1 MAETIKLKE
10 NQTVKGEDVS
20 VETKAQLFPEY
31 TQGTFKVS
39 EDKKEKLF
47 EEAKEESKDSNF
59 FVKFFDVL
67 PLPGQ
72 EFISGTTENLYVKK
86 VGEAEKEALTNKTD
100 FISKVVGSPVENIG
114 LENLKDQALAFSLS
128 RYKFFKNRKKTFL
141 DYYPEGV
148 YERLPINFGDEEP
161 EKLEIFKYN
170 KNDETFRIVNPYGR
184 DFAEVGRV
192 AGAVID
198 EQLAGEMI
206 ALGTSRIPG
215 WGQLPPTVRVM
226 IGNYLGIKG
235 KELNKFLMG
244 KGEEEYA
251 NIESIKELDVSKVF
265 TGSDDY
271 INSLLAGGLFK
282 ITKEIGGFFFG
293 GSKPGTINLAPDM
306 VEAAEKLNLEPL
318 VFAQLVANP
327 LIRRIYTQTG
337 EFVGDPDSIVNK
349 QISSLEEALKKFGIG
364 DGTGQLDRGQLQSLN
379 EALALKVADDIKFF
393 DSKGF
398 NFDDANAALLDSI
411 NRFNIVSRQTRANKT
426 STLINSV
433 GDETANINIYG
444 VKQVFGKQINQ
455 FIEKFQ
461 PKDIKVKVDGE
472 TVFKTPKKSIYGYI
486 PEELKYAYQ
495 TLQKMDVTISSVNKG
510 KNKGLDNLRTLI
522 KVREDLHKVMNTS
535 KDPDVVAAASKMH
548 ESIVKVMKPN
558 NKGEYTFV
566 QGNEDFLINMK
577 ILNSHM
583 EGAENIKSLAFFHQ
597 ALGKGGD
604 IDTLVQQFIR
614 PDGSLKL
621 VQIENLLKSGVGNE
635 TQQKAAEE
643 TFEIMKKAWFNSV
656 IKSDD
661 GIKILDEFLAKDPA
675 SLKILLG
682 DGYLPKVDK
691 IKEIVS
697 NQNQLVDGIVAQAM
711 KGNQKEL
718 YQTIQNLSKKTTLG
732 TEKKVEDIIIQLGG
746 VNSNAAGVIRYE
758 IINDIINKSRI
769 LNTRKGKEFLTDTL
783 DTRKLRVEINNLL
796 KNDNLMKFFQ
806 HPDNV
811 YVDALKNFQLYS
823 TALTGASDTGN
834 SIVAGGKAADFI
846 NSFDVLN
853 LGFTLLKNKIVSRLL
868 SSEVHA
874 GLFNE
879 LALDSPTSI
888 RNLNLISDAISSL
901 AKDKIDVSLDENKAK
916 DTGILYQHKTAV
928 PDRDIKVVP
937 PEIDNIPTPNNL
949 DLAKSQ
955 INAAPPIDVSRL
967 GQANIAQPV
976 NNLAAADPSVM
987 DRGKQ
992 LFNRPNEIT
1001 FASKGG
1007 IMNAR
1012 KVMQRVI

>member
-1 MAETIKLKE
+1 MAETIKLNKDGF
-10 NQTVKGEDVS
+10 VKSEDVS

-31 TQGTFKVS
+31 TKSTFEVS
-39 EDKKEKLF
+39 KEKKQKLF
-47 EEAKEESKDSNF
+47 EEAKEEAKDSNF

-72 EFISGTTENLYVKK
+72 EFVTGTQENIYVKK
-86 VGEAEKEALTNKTD
+86 VGEAEKEALTNKTE

-114 LENLKDQALAFSLS
+114 LENLQDQALAFSLS
-128 RYKFFKNRKKTFL
+128 RYEYFKNRKKSFL
-141 DYYPEGV
+141 DLYPDGV
-148 YERLPINFGDEEP
+148 YERVPVNFGEEEP
-161 EKLEIFKYN
+161 EEIEIFKYN
-170 KNDETFRIVNPYGR
+170 KDDETFRIVNPYGR

-192 AGAVID
+192 AGAVLD
-198 EQLAGEMI
+198 EQLGGEMI
-206 ALGTSRIPG
+206 ALGTKRIPI

-226 IGNYLGIKG
+226 IGNYLGIKA

-265 TGSDDY
+265 TDSTDY
-271 INSLLAGGLFK
+271 INSAIAGGLFK
-282 ITKEIGGFFFG
+282 FTKEMGGFFFG
-293 GSKPGTINLAPDM
+293 GTKPGTINLAPEM
-306 VEAAEKLNLEPL
+306 VAAAEKLDLEPL

-349 QISSLEEALKKFGIG
+349 QIASLEEALKKFGIG

-393 DSKGF
+393 DKKGF
-398 NFDDANAALLDSI
+398 NFDDANLALLDSI

-433 GDETANINIYG
+433 GDETANVNIYG
-444 VKQVFGKQINQ
+444 VKQVFSKQINQ

-461 PKDIKVKVDGE
+461 PKDIKVQVGGE
-472 TVFKTPKKSIYGYI
+472 TVFKTPKKDLYGYI
-486 PEELKYAYQ
+486 PDELKSAYQ
-495 TLQKMDVTISSVNKG
+495 TLQKMDITISSVNKG
-510 KNKGLDNLRTLI
+510 KDKGLENLRTLV

-535 KDPDVVAAASKMH
+535 KDPDVVAAATKMH
-548 ESIVKVMKPN
+548 ESIVKVMSPN
-558 NKGEYTFV
+558 NKGEYKFV
-566 QGNEDFLINMK
+566 QGSDDFLLNMK

-597 ALGKGGD
+597 ALGRGGD
-604 IDTLVQQFIR
+604 IDQFVQQFLR

-621 VQIENLLKSGVGNE
+621 VQIENLLKSGVGSQ

-661 GIKILDEFLAKDPA
+661 GIKILDDFLTKDPA

-691 IKEIVS
+691 MKEIIS
-697 NQNQLVDGIVAQAM
+697 NQNQIIDGIVAQAL

-732 TEKKVEDIIIQLGG
+732 TEKKVDDIIIQLGG
-746 VNSNAAGVIRYE
+746 VDSNAAGVIRYE
-758 IINDIINKSRI
+758 IINDIINKSRV

-783 DTRKLRVEINNLL
+783 DTRKLRAEINNLL

-806 HPDNV
+806 DPDNV

-853 LGFTLLKNKIVSRLL
+853 LGFTLLKNKVVSKLL
-868 SSEVHA
+868 SSKVHA
-874 GLFNE
+874 GVFNE
-879 LALDSPTSI
+879 IALDNPTAV
-888 RNLNLISDAISSL
+888 RNLELISDAISSL
-901 AKDKIDVSLDENKAK
+901 AKDTIDVTLDENKAK
-916 DTGILYQHKTAV
+916 DRGILYQHKAENLEKEDTTRAPITNVDDAV
-928 PDRDIKVVP
+928 RTIPEVP
-937 PEIDNIPTPNNL
+937 VANINP
-949 DLAKSQ
+949 
-955 INAAPPIDVSRL
+955 ININPASRL
-967 GQANIAQPV
+967 ANV
-976 NNLAAADPSVM
+976 NLAAADPSVM
-987 DRGKQ
+987 DRGRQ
-992 LFNRPNEIT
+992 LFSGPNEIT

-1012 KVMQRVI
+1012 KIMQRVI

>member
-1 MAETIKLKE
+1 MVETIKLKKD
-10 NQTVKGEDVS
+10 QVVKGGDVS
-20 VETKAQLFPEY
+20 VETKAQTFPEY
-31 TQGTFKVS
+31 TQSTFKVS
-39 EDKKEKLF
+39 EEKREELF
-47 EEAKEESKDSNF
+47 EKAKEEAKESNF

-72 EFISGTTENLYVKK
+72 EFVPGTTENIYVKK
-86 VGEAEKEALTNKTD
+86 VGEAEKQALTNKTD

-128 RYKFFKNRKKTFL
+128 RYKFFKNRKETFL
-141 DYYPEGV
+141 DYYPNGV
-148 YERLPINFGDEEP
+148 YERVPINFGEDEP
-161 EKLEIFKYN
+161 EQLEIFKYD
-170 KNDETFRIVNPYGR
+170 KDDETFRLVNPYGR

-192 AGAVID
+192 AGTVLD

-206 ALGTSRIPG
+206 ALGTNRIPL

-282 ITKEIGGFFFG
+282 ATKEIGGFFFG
-293 GSKPGTINLAPDM
+293 GSKPGVINLAPDM

-337 EFVGDPDSIVNK
+337 EFVGGPDSIVNK

-364 DGTGQLDRGQLQSLN
+364 DGTGQLDRGQLHSLN
-379 EALALKVADDIKFF
+379 EALAVKIADDIKFF
-393 DSKGF
+393 DKTGF
-398 NFDDANAALLDSI
+398 NFDDANIALLDSL
-411 NRFNIVSRQTRANKT
+411 RRYNIVSRQTRANKT
-426 STLINSV
+426 NTLINSA
-433 GDETANINIYG
+433 GNDSANINIYG
-444 VKQVFGKQINQ
+444 VKQVFSKQINQ
-455 FIEKFQ
+455 FVEKFQ
-461 PKDIKVKVDGE
+461 PKDIKVQVGGE
-472 TVFKTPKKSIYGYI
+472 TVFKTPKKDIYGYI
-486 PEELKYAYQ
+486 PKELRNVYD
-495 TLQKMDVTISSVNKG
+495 TVRKMDVTISSVNKG
-510 KNKGLDNLRTLI
+510 KNKGLENLRTLI
-522 KVREDLHKVMNTS
+522 KVREDLHKIINTS
-535 KDPDVVAAASKMH
+535 KDLDVIAAATKMH
-548 ESIVKVMKPN
+548 ESIVRVMSPN
-558 NKGEYTFV
+558 KKGEYKFV
-566 QGNEDFLINMK
+566 QGNEDFLLNMK

-583 EGAENIKSLAFFHQ
+583 EGAENIRSLAFFHE
-597 ALGKGGD
+597 AMGKGGD
-604 IDTLVQQFIR
+604 IDQFVQQFLR

-643 TFEIMKKAWFNSV
+643 TFEILKKAWFNSV

-661 GIKILDEFLAKDPA
+661 GIKILDDFLAKDPA

-682 DGYLPKVDK
+682 DGYLPRVDK
-691 IKEIVS
+691 MKEII
-697 NQNQLVDGIVAQAM
+697 NKQDQLLNGIVTQAL

-718 YQTIQNLSKKTTLG
+718 YQTVKNLSKQTELG
-732 TEKKVEDIIIQLGG
+732 TGKQIDDIIIQIGG
-746 VNSNAAGVIRYE
+746 LDSNVAGVIRYE

-783 DTRKLRVEINNLL
+783 DTRKLRTEINNLL

-806 HPDNV
+806 DPDNV

-823 TALTGASDTGN
+823 TALTGSSDTGN

-846 NSFDVLN
+846 NSFDVVN

-868 SSEVHA
+868 SSKVHA

-901 AKDKIDVSLDENKAK
+901 AKDTIDVSLDENKAK
-916 DTGILYQHKTAV
+916 DTGILYQHKATV

-937 PEIDNIPTPNNL
+937 PETDSVPLTNNL

-955 INAAPPIDVSRL
+955 INTAPPIDVSRL
-967 GQANIAQPV
+967 GQT
-976 NNLAAADPSVM
+976 NLAAADPSVM
-987 DRGKQ
+987 DRGRQ
-992 LFNRPNEIT
+992 LFNRPGEIT

-1007 IMNAR
+1007 IMNSR
-1012 KVMQRVI
+1012 KIMQRVI